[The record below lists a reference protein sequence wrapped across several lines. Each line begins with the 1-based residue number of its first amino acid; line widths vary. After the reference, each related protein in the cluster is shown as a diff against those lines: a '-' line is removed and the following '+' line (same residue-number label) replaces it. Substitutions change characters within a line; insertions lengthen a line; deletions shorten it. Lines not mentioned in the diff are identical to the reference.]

1 MSHSVQFSNGETTIV
16 LNAANGYYLL
26 EYTPA
31 SASSANN
38 ALTTTVTETLSF
50 LFTGT
55 TQAAIEEKIR
65 AIEQIFRLTEQYRD
79 NLRGKQLWLYFQPDN
94 ANDMLR
100 SPIVSGRVTLDKSA
114 LDYSWGLKK
123 IKVALIIEREA
134 WWETTVDEEV
144 PLTNG
149 NGTAVMGG
157 ITVFNC
163 NDGSGT
169 PPNKRHN
176 YVQIA
181 SEAIGGDLPA
191 PFRMEISNTYDS
203 SERLSNVWIGHN
215 VFSNPASFTH
225 VIEGESATYG
235 GSDVSGSSYSSGYA
249 RQLTISGSSQGLL
262 AYWALSSTLL
272 GNAAGKWF
280 KILAVLTSTPA
291 SGTYVQTRLTF
302 PSGSPLTTVMQDQ
315 EIGLTPNSKIQEFGT
330 LQLPPWLVDATSLAS
345 IDLSLYGRL
354 SGGGTLTIDY
364 MLLMPVEGLRLLRPQ
379 GYNIQYGWKLIDDEI
394 NEQIYVSVSGLKA
407 PYYMELG
414 DRLFL
419 EPNRTQRLYFLMN
432 GDTGGTAIVRTASVR
447 IYYRRRYAI
456 L

>member
-1 MSHSVQFSNGETTIV
+1 MSHSVQFGNGETTVV

-79 NLRGKQLWLYFQPDN
+79 NLRGKQLWLYFQPDG

-100 SPIVSGRVTLDKSA
+100 SPIVSGRVTPDKSA

-134 WWETTVDEEV
+134 WWETTTDEEV

-149 NGTAVMGG
+149 NGTEVTGG
-157 ITVFNC
+157 INIFNC
-163 NDGSGT
+163 NDGNGIS
-169 PPNKRHN
+169 PNKRDN
-176 YVQIA
+176 YVEIA
-181 SEAIGGDLPA
+181 SGAIGGDLPA
-191 PFRMEISNTYDS
+191 RFRLEITNTYDVS
-203 SERLSNVWIGHN
+203 NRLSNLWIGHN
-215 VFSNPASFTH
+215 VFSNPTSFPH

-235 GSDVSGSSYSSGYA
+235 GSNVSSSSYSGGYA

-280 KILAVLTSTPA
+280 KIIAVLTNTPP
-291 SGTYVQTRLTF
+291 SGTYIQAKLTF
-302 PSGSPLTTVMQDQ
+302 PSGSPLTPVMQDQ
-315 EIGLTPNSKIQEFGT
+315 EIGLMSNMKIQELGT
-330 LQLPPWLVDATSLAS
+330 LQLPPWLVDTTSLYPL
-345 IDLSLYGRL
+345 DLTLYGRL
-354 SGGGTLTIDY
+354 TGGGTITIDY
-364 MLLMPVEGLRLLRPQ
+364 MMLMPVEGLRLLRPQ
-379 GYNIQYGWKLIDDEI
+379 GYGMPYGYKLVDDGI
-394 NEQIYVSVSGLKA
+394 NDLLYVSVAEAKA
-407 PYYMELG
+407 AYYMELG

-419 EPNRTQRLYFLMN
+419 EPNRAQRLYFLMN
-432 GDTGGTAIVRTASVR
+432 EVLGDVPIMRTATVR
-447 IYYRRRYAI
+447 LYYRRRYV
-456 L
+456 LL